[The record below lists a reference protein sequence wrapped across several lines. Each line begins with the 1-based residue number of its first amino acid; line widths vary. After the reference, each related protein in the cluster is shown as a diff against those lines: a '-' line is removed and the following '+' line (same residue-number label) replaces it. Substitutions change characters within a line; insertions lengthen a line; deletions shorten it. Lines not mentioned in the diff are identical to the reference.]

1 MDFFERQEKARRNT
15 KALVVYFIA
24 GVAMMI
30 LVVYLVVATVFTATG
45 LHRRDR
51 YYQYND
57 YNTQLEAQYHPLG
70 IQNSFSAWPSA
81 RSR

>member
-30 LVVYLVVATVFTATG
+30 LVVYLVVATVFTAAG
-45 LHRRDR
+45 LHHRSR
-51 YYQYND
+51 YYRYYD
-57 YNTQLEAQYHPLG
+57 YSTQLEAQ
-70 IQNSFSAWPSA
+70 
-81 RSR
+81 